1 MADQKEP
8 DVESLIERLNA
19 GDSTAAR
26 ELFPLVLEDL
36 HRRARR
42 VMRRQPANHTLQP
55 TALLNEAYLKLAGR
69 SRLKLKN
76 YGHFLEVASKA
87 MQWILR
93 DHARAKQRKK
103 RTPTELDGIVE
114 YYEAHSIDTLA
125 LNEALERMEMEHP
138 LWERIV
144 RLRYYGGASE
154 EQVAQALD
162 ISVRSVQRHW
172 NAARALLRS
181 QLE

>member
-1 MADQKEP
+1 MTDEKEP

-42 VMRRQPANHTLQP
+42 VMRRQPAN
-55 TALLNEAYLKLAGR
+55 
-69 SRLKLKN
+69 
-76 YGHFLEVASKA
+76 
-87 MQWILR
+87 
-93 DHARAKQRKK
+93 
-103 RTPTELDGIVE
+103 
-114 YYEAHSIDTLA
+114 EAHSIDTLA
-125 LNEALERMEMEHP
+125 LNEALERMEVEHP

-154 EQVAQALD
+154 EQVAEALG

-181 QLE
+181 QLG